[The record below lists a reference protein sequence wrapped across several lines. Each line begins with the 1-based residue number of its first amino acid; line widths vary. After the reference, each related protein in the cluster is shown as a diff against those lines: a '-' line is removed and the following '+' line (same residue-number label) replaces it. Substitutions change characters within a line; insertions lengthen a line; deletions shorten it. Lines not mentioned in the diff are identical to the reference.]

1 MKKFRKAASL
11 LLALTLAL
19 ALAIPAMAGEN
30 GEGTETPPAAESVTG
45 TITLDNPEKDRTYTA
60 YKIFDVVYGPADDPE
75 NFAYSI
81 KENSEWFEVVAAYMN
96 GVSTG
101 GPDDEVL
108 QGGGLTLTKAA
119 TGDTYVVEV
128 NEDFSASAFADYLKA
143 NLGGKSGGKDLSASG
158 EEVSISGL
166 ELGYYFVTSNNGAL
180 CNLTTTTPT
189 ATIHDKNKV
198 EFDKKEDVV
207 SVEIGQTVN
216 YVIETKVPDTTGYSS
231 YTFKISDKM
240 SAGLTFQKDVKVYV
254 GGTSDTTD
262 AEGNVTPGE
271 DGTELAD
278 TAYALTQTDDGFE
291 LTFNVF
297 KDGVRDETTFP
308 YGQLIKVKY
317 SAIVNEN
324 AVAKIEK
331 NNATLDYSNNPS
343 DSTSTDQITDEE
355 PVYSAEIEILKH
367 ETGAEDKVLAGA
379 EFVLR
384 REKVGEDGEPVKD
397 EKGEAVYEYYFWN
410 EADKKVEWKNSQEE
424 ATVKTTGEDGKA
436 NFIGLKDGKYQLI
449 ETKAPTGYNILTG
462 PVDVEIKDGNTMYE
476 NPDVGEVV
484 DKTPTEGDGNKLKV
498 EAKVGNSTGTQLPST
513 GGIGTTIF
521 YVVGGVLVIGA
532 GILLVTKKR
541 MSSK

>member
-30 GEGTETPPAAESVTG
+30 GEGAETPPAAESVTG

-60 YKIFDVVYGPADDPE
+60 YKIFDVVYGPTDDPE

-81 KENSEWFEVVAAYMN
+81 SETSEWYSP
-96 GVSTG
+96 VSTYAEKTG
-101 GPDDEVL
+101 S
-108 QGGGLTLTKAA
+108 GLTLTKAA

-143 NLGGKSGGKDLSASG
+143 NLEGKSSGKNLSASG
-158 EEVSISGL
+158 EEVSISDL

-189 ATIHDKNKV
+189 ATIHDKNEV

-207 SVEIGQTVN
+207 SVEIGQKVN

-240 SAGLTFQKDVKVYV
+240 STGLTFQKDVKVYV

-271 DGTELAD
+271 DGAELAN
-278 TAYALTQTDDGFE
+278 TAYDLTQTDDGFE

-297 KDGVRDETTFP
+297 KDGVRDEATFP

-384 REKVGEDGEPVKD
+384 REKVGENGEPVKD

-410 EADKKVEWKNSQEE
+410 ETDKKVEWKNSQEE

>member
-30 GEGTETPPAAESVTG
+30 GEGTETPLAAESVTG

-143 NLGGKSGGKDLSASG
+143 NLGGKSGGKNLSASG

-297 KDGVRDETTFP
+297 KDGVRDEATFP